1 MARLFRSSAFV
12 VVACIVGLAGCGGG
26 TAGSAEQKPADSAAA
41 EEGVFDPLVGAL
53 DRAKAVEDIGLERKQ
68 ELDERME
75 ALE

>member
-1 MARLFRSSAFV
+1 MHA
-12 VVACIVGLAGCGGG
+12 LAKLQLSDD
-26 TAGSAEQKPADSAAA
+26 TGSAEQKPADSAAA

-53 DRAKAVEDIGLERKQ
+53 DRAKAVEDIGFERKQ

>member
-1 MARLFRSSAFV
+1 MARSIAFV
-12 VVACIVGLAGCGGG
+12 TLACIVGLAGCGGG
-26 TAGSAEQKPADSAAA
+26 SAEQKSADSAEA

-68 ELDERME
+68 EIDERMK